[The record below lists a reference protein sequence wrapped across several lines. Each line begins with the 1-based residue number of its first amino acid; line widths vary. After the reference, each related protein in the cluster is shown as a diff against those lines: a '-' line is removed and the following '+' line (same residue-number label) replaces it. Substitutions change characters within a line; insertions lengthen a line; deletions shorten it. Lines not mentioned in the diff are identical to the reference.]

1 MLRRYSTTSFCC
13 CCSFFFFFSNR
24 LNPLSTEFILRV
36 LCLLIN
42 AFKNH
47 VQIVMMPAMDVVS
60 WPRVFRLLKT
70 NDNTMLINMY
80 NLNMNLYH
88 NRCTV

>member
-1 MLRRYSTTSFCC
+1 
-13 CCSFFFFFSNR
+13 
-24 LNPLSTEFILRV
+24 
-36 LCLLIN
+36 
-42 AFKNH
+42 
-47 VQIVMMPAMDVVS
+47 MMPAMDVVS